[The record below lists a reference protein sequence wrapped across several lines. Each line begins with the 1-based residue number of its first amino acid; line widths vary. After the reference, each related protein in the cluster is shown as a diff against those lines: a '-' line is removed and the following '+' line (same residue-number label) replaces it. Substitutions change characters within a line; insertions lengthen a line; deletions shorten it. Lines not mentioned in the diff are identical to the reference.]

1 MRKVVSFLAIPVA
14 ALISSVS
21 FAGPLDDKIKSLD
34 EQLQNIQRT
43 YTSNNQ
49 NVASSIAQVEAIRE
63 DWNMMK
69 GHVDANRHLITSQ
82 GEELSRRM
90 DSLDHRIT
98 SIEDRMSIF
107 SSQLSK
113 ALAKIAPEAAA
124 EGDLYQTGLD
134 LANESK
140 YLEAAASFEQFLKKY
155 PKSEFAPSALMWV
168 GECFYSMRDYQRSI
182 QEFQRFIE
190 KYPRDKNTGLAIFK
204 QGNSFYELGMT
215 EEAKAF
221 FNKVIQRE
229 PTSEV
234 AAMATEKLTKIKER
248 EAKASGIAPVGGGT
262 GSYPGETIEQQ
273 RSRMMGTTPE
283 PEKIPAAKPG
293 KTVPPGKF

>member
-1 MRKVVSFLAIPVA
+1 MRRIVCFSSIAAIVM
-14 ALISSVS
+14 ISSAS
-21 FAGPLDDKIKSLD
+21 FAGPLDDKVKSLE
-34 EQLQNIQRT
+34 EQLHNIQRT

-49 NVASSIAQVEAIRE
+49 NVASSIAQAEAIRE
-63 DWNMMK
+63 EWNMMK
-69 GHVDANRHLITSQ
+69 GQVDANRHLITSQ
-82 GEELSRRM
+82 GQEISRRM

-124 EGDLYQTGLD
+124 EGDLYQKGLD
-134 LANESK
+134 LVNESK
-140 YLEAAASFEQFLKKY
+140 YLEAAAAFEQFLKKY
-155 PKSEFAPSALMWV
+155 PKSEFASSALMWV

-190 KYPRDKNTGLAIFK
+190 KYPRDKNAGLAIFK
-204 QGNSFYELGMT
+204 QGNSFYEMGMT

-221 FNKVIQRE
+221 FNKVIQKD
-229 PTSEV
+229 PSSEA
-234 AAMATEKLTKIKER
+234 AAMATEKLAKIKER
-248 EAKASGIAPVGGGT
+248 EAKASGAAPAGGL

-293 KTVPPGKF
+293 KTAPPGKF